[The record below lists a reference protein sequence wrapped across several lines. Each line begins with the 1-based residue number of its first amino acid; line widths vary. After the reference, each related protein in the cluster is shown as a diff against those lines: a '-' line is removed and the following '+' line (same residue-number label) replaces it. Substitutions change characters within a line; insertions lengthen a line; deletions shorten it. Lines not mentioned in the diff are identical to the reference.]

1 MKKQDWDRFA
11 AEFHS
16 RLNGQG
22 VFLSS
27 EASGRANTMTISWG
41 SVGVYWG
48 RPVVT
53 APVRLSRYTHELIEK
68 TGVFTVS
75 IPRKGEMSKQLAYA
89 GSKSGR
95 DGDKFAAMGLTARP
109 GRQVPAPVVG
119 EAWMHIECRVLC
131 KYTAKGPDYVEA
143 VDREI
148 YPDGN
153 YHTYYLGEVV
163 DFYEL

>member
-22 VFLSS
+22 VFLTS
-27 EASGRANTMTISWG
+27 EAGGRANTMTISWG
-41 SVGVYWG
+41 SVGVFWG

-53 APVRLSRYTHELIEK
+53 APVRLSRFTRDLIEQS
-68 TGVFTVS
+68 GVFTIS
-75 IPRKGEMSKQLAYA
+75 IPRAGELSRELAYC
-89 GSKSGR
+89 GTKSGR
-95 DGDKFAAMGLTARP
+95 DGDKLKACGLTARP
-109 GRQVPAPVVG
+109 GRSVPAPVIG
-119 EAWMHIECRVLC
+119 EAWMQVECRVRG
-131 KYTAKGPDYVEA
+131 KYTAKGPDYDEGI
-143 VDREI
+143 DREI
-148 YPDGN
+148 YSDGN